1 MSMRTYL
8 RTLFNDIFRD
18 NIFIKVLTKIVNFYC
33 DIWFKDPKSIKLSSN
48 MPINN
53 LESKKIVFFQSVT
66 GDEIDCK

>member
-1 MSMRTYL
+1 MSTRTYL

-33 DIWFKDPKSIKLSSN
+33 DIWFKDSKSIKLSQN
-48 MPINN
+48 LPITN
-53 LESKKIVFFQSVT
+53 LESKKVVFFQSVT